1 MTAQMV
7 PRKEPTVPSNSAA
20 SLLAATLRDE
30 ILTNRYPPGSR
41 LYTQRDLQRR
51 SGYSLSVVREA
62 LQLLQASGLVTVR
75 QGAKGGVL
83 MRQTDHEIITQS
95 LSALIA
101 SNDVPHEAVFESRQ
115 ELEGICAVM
124 AARSTTA
131 EHIAELEASIER
143 ARALTGDPVK
153 FSLENVTFHRVVS
166 AATGNPV
173 IIAVSAALSD
183 LFFAET
189 TNVVYSPT
197 ALTAT
202 IRDHARIASA
212 IKNADPEAARAAMAR
227 HVSGFDE
234 YMHQTRQIRSS
245 R

>member
-1 MTAQMV
+1 LA
-7 PRKEPTVPSNSAA
+7 SNSAA
-20 SLLAATLRDE
+20 SLLAATLREE
-30 ILTNRYPPGSR
+30 ILANRYPPGAR

-83 MRQTDHEIITQS
+83 IRQTDHEIITQS

-101 SNDVPHEAVFESRQ
+101 SNDVPHETVFESRQ
-115 ELEGICAVM
+115 ELEGVCAVM
-124 AARSTTA
+124 AARNATA
-131 EHIAELEASIER
+131 EHLTELEASIER
-143 ARALTGDPVK
+143 ARSLTGDPVK

-189 TNVVYSPT
+189 TRVVYSPA
-197 ALTAT
+197 ALAAT
-202 IRDHARIASA
+202 IRAHTRVAAA
-212 IKNADPEAARAAMAR
+212 IGNADPEAARVAMAR

-234 YMHQTRQIRSS
+234 YMHQTRQIGSS
-245 R
+245 Q

>member
-1 MTAQMV
+1 MTARRV
-7 PRKEPTVPSNSAA
+7 PPRDHPASSSSAV
-20 SLLAATLRDE
+20 SLLAASLRE
-30 ILTNRYPPGSR
+30 ELLANRYPPGAH

-83 MRQTDHEIITQS
+83 VRQTDHEIVTQS

-101 SNDVPHEAVFESRQ
+101 SNDVPHEAVMESRQ

-124 AARSTTA
+124 AARNATS
-131 EHIAELEASIER
+131 EQIAELDASIER
-143 ARALTGDPVK
+143 AQALTDDPVK
-153 FSLENVTFHRVVS
+153 FSMENVTFHRVIS

-173 IIAVSAALSD
+173 IVAVSTALSD
-183 LFFAET
+183 LFFEGT
-189 TNVVYSPT
+189 SQVVYSPT

-202 IRDHARIASA
+202 IRAHTRIADA
-212 IKNADPEAARAAMAR
+212 IRNADPDAARAAMTR

-234 YMHQTRQIRSS
+234 YMHRTSQIRSC
-245 R
+245 

>member
-1 MTAQMV
+1 L
-7 PRKEPTVPSNSAA
+7 PSNSAA
-20 SLLAATLRDE
+20 ALLAAALRDE
-30 ILTNRYPPGSR
+30 ILANRYPPGAR

-83 MRQTDHEIITQS
+83 VRQTDHEIITQS

-115 ELEGICAVM
+115 ELEGICAVL
-124 AARSTTA
+124 AASNATA
-131 EHIAELEASIER
+131 EHLADLEASIER
-143 ARALTGDPVK
+143 TRALTEDPVR
-153 FSLENVTFHRVVS
+153 FSLENVTFHRIVS
-166 AATGNPV
+166 AATANPV

-183 LFFAET
+183 LFFEGT
-189 TNVVYSPT
+189 TRVIYSPT
-197 ALTAT
+197 ALAAT
-202 IRDHARIASA
+202 IRAHTRIASA
-212 IKNADPEAARAAMAR
+212 IKNGDPDAARTAMAR

-234 YMHQTRQIRSS
+234 YMHQTRQIAGGR
-245 R
+245 

>member
-1 MTAQMV
+1 M
-7 PRKEPTVPSNSAA
+7 SNNSAA
-20 SLLAATLRDE
+20 SLLAAALRDE
-30 ILTNRYPPGSR
+30 ILTNRYPPGAR

-83 MRQTDHEIITQS
+83 VRQTDHEIITQS

-101 SNDVPHEAVFESRQ
+101 SNDVPHESVFESRQ

-124 AARSTTA
+124 AARNATA
-131 EHIAELEASIER
+131 EHIAELDASIER
-143 ARALTGDPVK
+143 AQSLTGDPVK

-166 AATGNPV
+166 SATGNLV

-183 LFFAET
+183 LFFEGT
-189 TNVVYSPT
+189 TRVVYSPT
-197 ALTAT
+197 ALAAT
-202 IRDHARIASA
+202 IRAHTRIAAA
-212 IKNADPEAARAAMAR
+212 IKKADPEAARVAMAR

-234 YMHQTRQIRSS
+234 YMHQTRQLGSS

>member
-1 MTAQMV
+1 L
-7 PRKEPTVPSNSAA
+7 PGNSAA
-20 SLLAATLRDE
+20 SLLAAALRDE
-30 ILTNRYPPGSR
+30 ILANRYPPGVR

-83 MRQTDHEIITQS
+83 VRQTDYEVITQS
-95 LSALIA
+95 LSTLIA

-115 ELEGICAVM
+115 ELEGICAAL
-124 AARSTTA
+124 AASSASA
-131 EHIAELEASIER
+131 EHIAELEASIDR
-143 ARALTGDPVK
+143 ARTLTGDPAR
-153 FSLENVTFHRVVS
+153 FSLENVTFHRIVS

-183 LFFAET
+183 LFFAGT
-189 TNVVYSPT
+189 TSVIYSPT

-202 IRDHARIASA
+202 IRAHIRITNA
-212 IKNADPEAARAAMAR
+212 IKKGDRDAARAAMAR
-227 HVSGFDE
+227 HVAGFDE
-234 YMHQTRQIRSS
+234 YMHQTRQIGGS

>member
-1 MTAQMV
+1 M
-7 PRKEPTVPSNSAA
+7 SNKSAA
-20 SLLAATLRDE
+20 SLLAAALRDE
-30 ILTNRYPPGSR
+30 ILTNRYPPGAR

-83 MRQTDHEIITQS
+83 ARQTSHEIITQS

-101 SNDVPHEAVFESRQ
+101 SNNVPHQLVFESRE

-124 AARSTTA
+124 AARNATT
-131 EHIAELEASIER
+131 EHIAELEESIER
-143 ARALTGDPVK
+143 AQSLTGDPVK
-153 FSLENVTFHRVVS
+153 FSLENVTFHRVIS
-166 AATGNPV
+166 SATGNPV

-183 LFFAET
+183 LFFAGT
-189 TNVVYSPT
+189 ARVIYSPT
-197 ALTAT
+197 ALAST
-202 IRDHARIASA
+202 IRAHTRIAA
-212 IKNADPEAARAAMAR
+212 TIKNADPDAARIAMAR
-227 HVSGFDE
+227 HVSGFNE
-234 YMHQTRQIRSS
+234 YMHQTRQIGGR